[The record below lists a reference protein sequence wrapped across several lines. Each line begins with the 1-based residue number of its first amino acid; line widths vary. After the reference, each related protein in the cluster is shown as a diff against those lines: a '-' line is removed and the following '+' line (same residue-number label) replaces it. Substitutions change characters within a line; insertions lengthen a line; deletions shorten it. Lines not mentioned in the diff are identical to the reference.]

1 MGTLTIH
8 RTYFLLDDVVDG
20 DHPRNDTTTDIHENV
35 TAKEAADI
43 LIREGLSFAAT
54 GTDWAADPDGSYTV
68 NYAAGRQC
76 ETSGHLSDFDPR
88 LVAAIIRRVG

>member
-20 DHPRNDTTTDIHENV
+20 DFPRDVTATDVYSSV

-43 LIREGLSFAAT
+43 LIREGLSFDAT
-54 GTDWAADPDGSYTV
+54 GNDWAADPDGSYVT
-68 NYAAGRQC
+68 NYATGQRC